1 MAIRGLT
8 TEVRFSRMAVERIPF
23 NLSSLEGNELQ
34 FLKDS
39 VSSGHNAA
47 KGPYSVRVSEL
58 LQEALG
64 AKEVLLTTS
73 CTAALELSAMLLDI
87 EPGDNVI
94 VPSFAF
100 VTTALAFTREGA
112 ELRFADIEADTL
124 GLDPDSVEN
133 LIDDRTRAVV
143 PIHYGGIAMAIAP
156 LMVLCERMGVD
167 VVEDNAHGLFGSAQG
182 RPLGS
187 LGRFST
193 LSFHET
199 KNFSCGEGG
208 ALVINCEQDVSR
220 AHTLYDKGTNRESF
234 RNNHVDRYT
243 WIDKGSSFG
252 MSDLLAAYL
261 LGQLEQRAVIMK
273 KRKNLFDHYHSA
285 LFPLQERLGFRVP
298 LVPQGH
304 GLGYHMF
311 YVLASNA
318 KRRTA
323 VLRELNESGIG
334 ATFHYQPL
342 HHSTGAQP
350 WTTQRFDCPTTDSV
364 SSRIIRLPF
373 FTSQNVS
380 QAERVVE
387 ALIGAFERAV

>member
-156 LMVLCERMGVD
+156 LEGLDAKYFLAAV
-167 VVEDNAHGLFGSAQG
+167 AHHVNIRSSGE
-182 RPLGS
+182 
-187 LGRFST
+187 FST
-193 LSFHET
+193 SH
-199 KNFSCGEGG
+199 
-208 ALVINCEQDVSR
+208 R
-220 AHTLYDKGTNRESF
+220 AG
-234 RNNHVDRYT
+234 
-243 WIDKGSSFG
+243 
-252 MSDLLAAYL
+252 
-261 LGQLEQRAVIMK
+261 
-273 KRKNLFDHYHSA
+273 
-285 LFPLQERLGFRVP
+285 
-298 LVPQGH
+298 
-304 GLGYHMF
+304 
-311 YVLASNA
+311 
-318 KRRTA
+318 
-323 VLRELNESGIG
+323 
-334 ATFHYQPL
+334 
-342 HHSTGAQP
+342 
-350 WTTQRFDCPTTDSV
+350 
-364 SSRIIRLPF
+364 
-373 FTSQNVS
+373 
-380 QAERVVE
+380 
-387 ALIGAFERAV
+387 